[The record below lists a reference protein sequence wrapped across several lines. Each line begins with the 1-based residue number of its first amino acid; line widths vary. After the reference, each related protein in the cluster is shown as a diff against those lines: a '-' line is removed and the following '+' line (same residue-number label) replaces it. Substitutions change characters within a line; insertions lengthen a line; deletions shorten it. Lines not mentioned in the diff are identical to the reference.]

1 MTPERKLLRILVLV
15 IAILYFLV
23 FMFYFFPKLGR
34 APFSK
39 RFADGIVFY
48 LGAIA
53 ISISLC
59 TFVFQLGSKG
69 NERWA
74 IFSGLCLALSIIL
87 PIGHVFNRSRTDRAR
102 ELEHKWRHAIGYNY
116 FKHKQPWVR
125 ANESDLRQSAIHL
138 RMLTKD
144 IDLANEWLARIKKE
158 KISST
163 NRRKLRQKILATK
176 LSKTAYRKELLEK
189 FVSLSRIWV
198 REMVDGVENS
208 AKEDKEA
215 ARWKIAGV
223 FQEIDK
229 NSLGNQDAE
238 ILLLYRRAQM
248 TLGNP
253 RTLQF
258 ESFK

>member
-1 MTPERKLLRILVLV
+1 MTGERKLLRILVLV
-15 IAILYFLV
+15 IAVLYFLV
-23 FMFYFFPKLGR
+23 FMFYIFPHWGK
-34 APFSK
+34 APFGG

-48 LGAIA
+48 VGAIA
-53 ISISLC
+53 ISISIY
-59 TFVFQLGSKG
+59 TFVFQLGGKG
-69 NERWA
+69 NGGWA
-74 IFSGLCLALSIIL
+74 IFSGLCFALAIIL
-87 PIGHVFNRSRTDRAR
+87 PIGHLFNRSRSDRAR
-102 ELEHKWRHAIGYNY
+102 VLENKWRQTIGYNY
-116 FKHKQPWVR
+116 LKQPWVR
-125 ANESDLRQSAIHL
+125 ANESDLKQSAIHL

-144 IDLANEWLARIKKE
+144 IDLANEWLELIKKE
-158 KISST
+158 KISSSS
-163 NRRKLRQKILATK
+163 RRRLRQKILATK

-198 REMVDGVENS
+198 REMVDGVEHS
-208 AKEDKEA
+208 AKEDKDS

-248 TLGNP
+248 KLGNP